1 MSLSLNNF
9 GAEAMLPLMWLI
21 FKTRPGGAGLGPGVP
36 GVETLTMLPAVANS
50 PLIPASDCTRN
61 APVTMTLELLFSE
74 VPVVM
79 LELVVEVV
87 LELEDVEELDV
98 LLVVGLVLAVTPELE
113 FALANAVRDDVGSTR
128 RLICVLGP
136 TELRF
141 RLAIPESTLIVPPAI
156 RLKLGRLIVRRRLAP
171 MPLRLVTALFV

>member
-21 FKTRPGGAGLGPGVP
+21 FKTRPGGAGVGPGVP

-79 LELVVEVV
+79 LELVV

-128 RLICVLGP
+128 RLISVSGP

-141 RLAIPESTLIVPPAI
+141 RLAIPERS
-156 RLKLGRLIVRRRLAP
+156 R
-171 MPLRLVTALFV
+171 